1 MIIFVTDLL
10 NCEDELLRF
19 YRKRK
24 AELQKALDE
33 SEYVEL
39 PNGKRRRKG
48 PSLPDVP
55 PDPRPFDTRVQ
66 EFFDVTDCVLEDE
79 VFVRTKNDMISTMK
93 LFNLTIKFHLM
104 AM

>member
-1 MIIFVTDLL
+1 MYIFIADLL

-33 SEYVEL
+33 SEYVVL

-48 PSLPDVP
+48 PRLPDVP
-55 PDPRPFDTRVQ
+55 PDPRPFGTRVQ
-66 EFFDVTDCVLEDE
+66 EFFDVTNCALDDDE
-79 VFVRTKNDMISTMK
+79 IFVRTINKQI
-93 LFNLTIKFHLM
+93 I
-104 AM
+104 